1 MLLVVLCVFLV
12 LFLNRPRPRHLSSDT
27 PALSVSPITT
37 TAVRDALRE
46 PGDTLDVLLA
56 TNHRLRQLSV
66 ARHRNTADAVRD
78 VLERTQDAWPSD
90 PDARQHINMTL
101 ATARHGRYRYSRV
114 FELIAPQLTVADS
127 PPPTTVV
134 FKDDEP
140 RWLAD
145 YHGQPHI
152 TAVLDL
158 HLRALDATQLVMPH
172 KLLTGLPGFGKTL
185 LAKIIAHEL
194 QHRAQQR
201 GQPAIGFVETYAANL
216 NSVKA
221 MDAVVRELQR
231 HSAAVW
237 FIDELHVINDLL
249 ATKLYLL
256 MEEGRYPFEGS
267 LNPTTLPP
275 IMVIGATT
283 DYGMLH
289 PALKRRFGEA
299 LMMRPMSR
307 DALQQLAASMLPTA
321 TPEAQAQLVE
331 RCVSSGAPHELKTLA
346 KDTLTYAKA
355 HGQDHIDADV
365 LHEVFQTWEIDQR
378 GLRPVDRRVLETLY
392 RRPKHRAKDGVLLG
406 YGASEADICAMS
418 GLDPGEFR
426 AVIRPR
432 LMARGYI
439 EVRSG
444 FGLRLTDHAMQD
456 YPKATVCG

>member
-1 MLLVVLCVFLV
+1 MLSTSLIALLVVGLV
-12 LFLNRPRPRHLSSDT
+12 
-27 PALSVSPITT
+27 ALH
-37 TAVRDALRE
+37 VR
-46 PGDTLDVLLA
+46 T
-56 TNHRLRQLSV
+56 SV
-66 ARHRNTADAVRD
+66 ARPVIPPPPPEQLWHERDGVITTLLALEHDMAVRKQLD
-78 VLERTQDAWPSD
+78 AQAQRYHAQTLLTILSEADGLPETPAELLRKAQLRLGYVAPNAFVLSPAETIPEPS
-90 PDARQHINMTL
+90 
-101 ATARHGRYRYSRV
+101 
-114 FELIAPQLTVADS
+114 TVI
-127 PPPTTVV
+127 
-134 FKDDEP
+134 FKRDEP
-140 RWLAD
+140 QWLAD

-158 HLRALDATQLVMPH
+158 HLRALDSTQLVLPH